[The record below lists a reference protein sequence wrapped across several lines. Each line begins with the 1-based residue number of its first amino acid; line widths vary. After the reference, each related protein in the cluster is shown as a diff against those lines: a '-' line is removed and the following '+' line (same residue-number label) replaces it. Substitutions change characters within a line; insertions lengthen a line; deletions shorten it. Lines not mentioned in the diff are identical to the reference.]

1 MFKVAKYRAIVAA
14 IAAINT
20 REDVDNVLGMIDTA
34 FQREEIRWKDHE
46 VLFEVVG
53 KISIEE

>member
-1 MFKVAKYRAIVAA
+1 MFKKIVAA
-14 IAAINT
+14 IAEINT

-34 FQREEIRWKDHE
+34 FQHEKISWKDHE
-46 VLFEVVG
+46 VLFGIVG